1 MGFGGIGVTELL
13 LILAIVALLFGTK
26 KLRNI
31 GEDLGGAIRGFKNA
45 MNKGEAEGRESSQSS
60 VEQIESREGGE
71 GAVSPAETRVKQD
84 DRHNVG

>member
-31 GEDLGGAIRGFKNA
+31 GEDLGGAIKGFKNA
-45 MNKGEAEGRESSQSS
+45 MSKGEAEGREPDGRAA
-60 VEQIESREGGE
+60 ERIEAHTADDGLAPR
-71 GAVSPAETRVKQD
+71 ATTKARQD
-84 DRHNVG
+84 SDNAS